1 MKRSFWETV
10 SELPYKIGRAYDGD
24 SPHPDPRAQSV
35 PSTAHVEECRDAV
48 CLDLNESVTVVAAD
62 DFRRQLLPELQPEI
76 DVDAVLQQLNDDGT
90 IQSGR
95 WALFPSDPEDTMTP
109 PPNPKPVHE
118 DEVFKKFAELARAV
132 ENACLHVSKIPVTE
146 RLCEFKCNPSRV
158 PMCLSRHNTSRPD
171 SYAIL
176 SSAKAVNDPTEK
188 AQWVEVAVPGEF
200 KKSDSPDARWDN
212 RRKIL
217 WSMYHILRD
226 DVRRRFVFGYTI
238 ENRMM
243 RWWYCSRTEVFVS
256 TPLDFIQD
264 HRSVVEFLLC
274 VAFAEEHQLGW
285 DPTIKRL
292 PPTPIYPL
300 PRYEITVR
308 DTLRDEVV
316 ERTYRTKDLIWN
328 YGADAFRGRG
338 TRVWSVVEVD
348 ADGNEG
354 TDLYI
359 LKDSWADVDRE
370 REGHINQ
377 LIHSRV
383 AKQGEEL
390 APEVYDRFFMQ
401 VHAFGDVYIGSRVD
415 RTDSF
420 KVDRS
425 GEELPSRGTLTVLV
439 RTDDEGNPQDVK
451 LPRRGVPIV
460 TRSIRPQEPVLRYSH
475 KVHHR
480 TVFKDAGNDLL
491 EVDTLVDVYCRIEE
505 VLLGLDVLHSAN
517 WVHRDISYGNILVVR
532 GEAKI
537 TDLEYAKETSDLGA
551 HHGVRTGTPY
561 FMSEEVR
568 ASRYNYIPDEP
579 QEPPFTKTSVA
590 DRLQRT
596 QRDRAATLSHVQTA
610 QQETGPGTV
619 PKSAPNEAADP
630 TLPPPDTARP
640 NCVIF
645 RHNPLHDYE
654 SVLWL
659 SLFVL
664 LVSEYENSEL
674 NEKGE
679 RKYDAQTFQGFIDAQ
694 RALAW
699 RLFCERDRV
708 LVTTTTKYLAGQ
720 T

>member
-1 MKRSFWETV
+1 
-10 SELPYKIGRAYDGD
+10 
-24 SPHPDPRAQSV
+24 
-35 PSTAHVEECRDAV
+35 
-48 CLDLNESVTVVAAD
+48 
-62 DFRRQLLPELQPEI
+62 
-76 DVDAVLQQLNDDGT
+76 
-90 IQSGR
+90 
-95 WALFPSDPEDTMTP
+95 
-109 PPNPKPVHE
+109 
-118 DEVFKKFAELARAV
+118 
-132 ENACLHVSKIPVTE
+132 
-146 RLCEFKCNPSRV
+146 
-158 PMCLSRHNTSRPD
+158 
-171 SYAIL
+171 
-176 SSAKAVNDPTEK
+176 
-188 AQWVEVAVPGEF
+188 
-200 KKSDSPDARWDN
+200 SDSPDARWDN

-217 WSMYHILRD
+217 WSLYHILRD

-238 ENRMM
+238 ENRKM

-292 PPTPIYPL
+292 PPTPIHPL

-370 REGHINQ
+370 REGRINQ

-383 AKQGEEL
+383 VEQDEEL
-390 APEVYDRFFMQ
+390 ASKVYARFFMQ
-401 VHAFGDVYIGSRVD
+401 VHAFGDVHIGPRVD
-415 RTDSF
+415 RTDNF
-420 KVDRS
+420 KVDRF
-425 GEELPSRGTLTVLV
+425 GEELLSRGTLTVLV

-451 LPRRGVPIV
+451 LPRRGVPVV
-460 TRSIRPQEPVLRYSH
+460 TRSIRPREPVLHYSH

-480 TVFKDAGNDLL
+480 TVFKDAGKDLL
-491 EVDTLVDVYCRIEE
+491 EVDTLVDVYRRIEQ
-505 VLLGLDVLHSAN
+505 VLSGLDVLHSAN
-517 WVHRDISYGNILVVR
+517 WVHRDISYGNILVV
-532 GEAKI
+532 GENAKI
-537 TDLEYAKETSDLGA
+537 TDLEYAKAMSDLGA

-568 ASRYNYIPDEP
+568 ASGYNYMPVKRRNI
-579 QEPPFTKTSVA
+579 
-590 DRLQRT
+590 RLTDSSRT
-596 QRDRAATLSHVQTA
+596 ERLRHALRDPAATPPHVQPS
-610 QQETGPGTV
+610 QQESGPGTI
-619 PKSAPNEAADP
+619 PSSAPNEAADAA
-630 TLPPPDTARP
+630 LPPPDTTHPSR
-640 NCVIF
+640 VIF
-645 RHNPLHDYE
+645 RHNPLHDLE

-679 RKYDAQTFQGFIDAQ
+679 RKYDAQTFQAFMDAQ
-694 RALAW
+694 QALAW
-699 RLFCERDRV
+699 KLFCEPNCRMAVMMTANYLARQTDGLHPTV
-708 LVTTTTKYLAGQ
+708 AKIICELDFMCSDLVDAFKDAEKDLKPGVAEPITMDWSAVNGQLSQSIMAVISILEQTPLHLLKDTTKRTRRLVKPKGVGNEKKGRGVGDTANVDGDSGTDEDQ
-720 T
+720 DGRRVKVRRVGGSKDVSSSSRAQLPIPSLTTLIAADHGSDSEQ